1 MIKFITQQWV
11 KLFLAIHNY
20 YYKNNCNMGLF
31 TFLVTF
37 LPFRNKYTP
46 CPPDFQPPPIPN
58 PFWPLKLPKKILGPD
73 ACRDTRILGRDV
85 CVCVATIEKKF
96 SSKKA
101 YTLHSSG
108 NWKVKSRMLYSVQFH
123 VLADFFYGAAQ

>member
-1 MIKFITQQWV
+1 M
-11 KLFLAIHNY
+11 
-20 YYKNNCNMGLF
+20 
-31 TFLVTF
+31 
-37 LPFRNKYTP
+37 
-46 CPPDFQPPPIPN
+46 
-58 PFWPLKLPKKILGPD
+58 
-73 ACRDTRILGRDV
+73 
-85 CVCVATIEKKF
+85 CVCVATIELFLKF